1 MALYSSLSNTIT
13 VWLIVFLAQA
23 KQNETLQLPFDS
35 KAQILTSP
43 PPSSSSITGFASK
56 ASAGP
61 TNSRPEDVAI
71 VLSSQWA
78 CRQWACPFL
87 RHSCLPLPPWV
98 SLSLCLP
105 QPNLLYHSCFLASLT
120 CTEKEELE
128 LATHEGAPAILNHTG
143 LDSGYLYTSCRLY
156 LRNRGREKSELT
168 FLYLEFFKSICR
180 LRRLSESVWVCERDR
195 ARTSSRMIAAQLLA
209 YYFTELKDDQVKKVS
224 VYLFPPFLILFVCLR
239 YTKKTSL

>member
-13 VWLIVFLAQA
+13 VWLIVFLAQT

-87 RHSCLPLPPWV
+87 RHSCLPLPPLSV
-98 SLSLCLP
+98 SLSLPPTAKLAVSFMLP
-105 QPNLLYHSCFLASLT
+105 GFTHMHR
-120 CTEKEELE
+120 EGRVRV

-168 FLYLEFFKSICR
+168 FLSLEFFKSICR
-180 LRRLSESVWVCERDR
+180 LRRVRDWGSVWVSLYECVRETEREQ
-195 ARTSSRMIAAQLLA
+195 AA
-209 YYFTELKDDQVKKVS
+209 EW
-224 VYLFPPFLILFVCLR
+224 LR
-239 YTKKTSL
+239 LSY